1 MRKGTFVLA
10 MVCALAA
17 VLATGGLLASN
28 MGFKV
33 NRTLNGAGAGG
44 ALVGENHISLPFNP
58 QLGLSNAD
66 NLLGDIELG
75 DTTLVD
81 FVQRFD
87 PTTNQRET
95 WFGGK
100 IGGVNFSL
108 VACESYF
115 VTVAAARTTDY
126 IIVGSHNPTLPCTF
140 NGTGI
145 AGWVVNENTYAIPY
159 HTTATNAS
167 DLLGQIPNAS
177 FVQRFD
183 PAADQRDSWFGAK
196 IGGTNFSISPGE
208 GYFIQMNAGQ
218 TASVT
223 PEHF

>member
-1 MRKGTFVLA
+1 M
-10 MVCALAA
+10 ALALTA

-33 NRTLNGAGAGG
+33 NRTLNGAGANG
-44 ALVGENHISLPFNP
+44 ATVGENHIALPFNA
-58 QLGLSNAD
+58 QLGLAD
-66 NLLGDIELG
+66 ASNLLDDIEQG
-75 DTTLVD
+75 DATLID

-87 PTTNQRET
+87 PTANQRQT

-100 IGGVNFSL
+100 VGGNNFSL
-108 VACESYF
+108 LACESYF
-115 VTVAAARTTDY
+115 VTVASGRTTDY

-140 NGTGI
+140 NGTGMS
-145 AGWVVNENTYAIPY
+145 GWAVNENTYAIPY
-159 HTTATNAS
+159 HTTATNAG
-167 DLLGQIPNAS
+167 DLLTQIPNAG

-183 PAADQRDSWFGAK
+183 PVADQRDSWFGAK

-208 GYFIQMNAGQ
+208 GYFIQMTAGT